1 MSAHTF
7 ASSLGD
13 YFVLP
18 YPACYDIWASV
29 ERQTLKAVYGE
40 HPFDTSEAV
49 DVRTALRS
57 YTSWAARQ
65 LFLEDQAG
73 IVEKGKKADIAVWN
87 RDWYRV
93 PSFELKDVKCEMT
106 IFDGKIVDK
115 ALDTRITERRRR
127 PATR

>member
-1 MSAHTF
+1 MF

-18 YPACYDIWASV
+18 YPARYGIWASV
-29 ERQTLKAVYGE
+29 DRQTLKAVYGE
-40 HPFDTSEAV
+40 HPFDMSEAV
-49 DVRTALRS
+49 DVHTALRS

-65 LFLEDQAG
+65 VFLEDQVG

-87 RDWYRV
+87 RNWYAV

-106 IFDGKIVDK
+106 IFNGKIVYK